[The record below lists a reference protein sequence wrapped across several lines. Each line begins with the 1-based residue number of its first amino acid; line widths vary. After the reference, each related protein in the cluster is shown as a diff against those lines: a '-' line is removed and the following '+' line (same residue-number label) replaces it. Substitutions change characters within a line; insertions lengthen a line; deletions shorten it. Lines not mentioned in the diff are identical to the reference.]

1 MFLGGL
7 GRQGSTKNFCKV
19 FISLF
24 HEYANTK
31 LEFLYI
37 NLIKIKVR
45 KGLILALNVRCSVTM
60 YCRTGISTGTYNR
73 NFRVYPVFIVLWIY
87 NFALLQ
93 NGIRQREGSCSS
105 VWFLSWFSQEN
116 KRKS

>member
-1 MFLGGL
+1 M
-7 GRQGSTKNFCKV
+7 
-19 FISLF
+19 
-24 HEYANTK
+24 
-31 LEFLYI
+31 YI
-37 NLIKIKVR
+37 KLIKIKVR
-45 KGLILALNVRCSVTM
+45 KQA
-60 YCRTGISTGTYNR
+60 
-73 NFRVYPVFIVLWIY
+73 NFGFKCTLQCLYPVFIVLGIY